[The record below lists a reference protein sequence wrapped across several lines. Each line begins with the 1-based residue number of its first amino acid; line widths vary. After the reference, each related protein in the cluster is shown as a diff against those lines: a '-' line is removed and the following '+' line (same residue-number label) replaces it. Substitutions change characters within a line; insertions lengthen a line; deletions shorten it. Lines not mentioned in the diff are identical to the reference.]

1 MKKKFVPSTTRKYNT
16 VLSVHAKMSNLE
28 DLSLLLGNHD
38 GDGDKYPSR
47 YLYKKIIHLF
57 KDVKHVYS

>member
-1 MKKKFVPSTTRKYNT
+1 MNEKFVPSMTRKYNT
-16 VLSVHAKMSNLE
+16 VLIVHAKLSNLE

-38 GDGDKYPSR
+38 GDGDKYPSK

-57 KDVKHVYS
+57 NDVKHVYS